1 MSEDNT
7 RNSFPG
13 SAVDYHIHIGQ
24 FYDEYYQPS
33 AVIRAL
39 GICGVKD
46 AWVSSSGSFAS
57 WNNEQE
63 KSHVL
68 RYIESEIEEAL
79 LAAKEFHMN
88 LVPLYWVIKR
98 RHLEGESIED
108 VMLNSHYKGF
118 KIHPKDGSWDKED
131 PTSDRV
137 FDEVCAY
144 ASANDL
150 PILIH
155 TGEDLL
161 VLPNRFEEFFSKYP
175 NVKFILAHCKEFEK
189 IIALFLKYE
198 NVYGDTAFCPEN
210 SYNKICG
217 AGFKSRMQFG
227 TDFPITHWYYRT
239 EDTHEVN
246 ERNLTENYKELLS
259 ASYYDW
265 E

>member
-79 LAAKEFHMN
+79 LARAGACRFAG
-88 LVPLYWVIKR
+88 LSAGR
-98 RHLEGESIED
+98 SI
-108 VMLNSHYKGF
+108 
-118 KIHPKDGSWDKED
+118 P
-131 PTSDRV
+131 
-137 FDEVCAY
+137 
-144 ASANDL
+144 
-150 PILIH
+150 
-155 TGEDLL
+155 
-161 VLPNRFEEFFSKYP
+161 
-175 NVKFILAHCKEFEK
+175 
-189 IIALFLKYE
+189 
-198 NVYGDTAFCPEN
+198 
-210 SYNKICG
+210 
-217 AGFKSRMQFG
+217 
-227 TDFPITHWYYRT
+227 PITSS
-239 EDTHEVN
+239 
-246 ERNLTENYKELLS
+246 L
-259 ASYYDW
+259 
-265 E
+265 